1 MGVQVKNL
9 KVALQAGTDNT
20 CYAQWDKPVST
31 VTTTTS
37 SSASGGVSKGSLVSI
52 KSGATYYNGVSIPSW
67 VMNQKWYVYQVSG
80 NRAVINKNESG
91 TNSIM
96 SPIHVNN
103 LIGGSSSSSSSSSS
117 TTTEQAV
124 SNIDNYEVI
133 WRYKTSDGV
142 WFEGSSSTVDYYDA
156 MTSTYSIPSNA
167 TVVRC
172 YVRPISETYE
182 SNGST
187 RSYWTG
193 SWVSADLTV
202 ANIKP
207 EDPGAPAASIEKYK
221 LTASYF
227 NIEDS
232 RTDQI
237 EFWVGKFNEDG
248 TSYKKF
254 TSGIVTVL
262 LRRAVFTCTVDADGE
277 YVVCSR
283 SINITGGTSYS
294 DWSDYAG
301 PLKTIPPS
309 VTNVKCEAETKTSVK
324 VTWDAITSAESY
336 TVEYTTNKEYFDTS
350 SSVSSTTA
358 NTNTA
363 YITGMETGHVYYFRV
378 KATNEKGDSGWSDIV
393 SSIVGTKPEPP
404 TTWSLSTT
412 AYVGEDIILYW
423 THNSE
428 DDSKQTEAQLYLN
441 INGTTEY
448 ITVTSA
454 VSEDDDE
461 PVYSYTID
469 SSDYSDGGEILWMA
483 KTKGVADE
491 YSDWSTQRTI
501 NLFAP
506 PTVTLS
512 TNIINDILSSLPLTL
527 TATTSPSNQTPL
539 SYYISVT
546 TIDAYETVDNVG
558 NNTIVAA
565 GSDIYTKTV
574 ISSDSPF
581 THTISAGD
589 ITLESGQSYILKV
602 VAAMDS
608 GLMATSTAT
617 FDVGWVVKDYICDA
631 SVTIDKETLSA
642 YIAPFCLGEN
652 DTLVEGVTLSVYRRE
667 ADGSFTEIGSGLSNT
682 MVTTVTDPHP
692 SLDYARYRIVA
703 TDTSNGAVDYS
714 DLPGQPIK
722 EHSIVIQWDEEW
734 SNFDYDEVA
743 APDVPPW
750 TGSMVRLPYNV
761 DVSEKSNPDVSLIE
775 YIGRKNPVSY
785 YGTQRGEGGSWST
798 EIDKKDV
805 ETIYALRRLRSW
817 NGDVYVREPSGIGYW
832 ANITVSMS
840 RKHLDLTIPVSFEIT
855 RVEGGV

>member
-1 MGVQVKNL
+1 MAIQVKNL
-9 KVALQAGTDNT
+9 SVALQSGTDST
-20 CYAQWDKPVST
+20 CYAQWSKPVST

-37 SSASGGVSKGSLVSI
+37 SGSVKKGSLVSI
-52 KSGATYYNGVSIPSW
+52 KSGATYYNGTSIPSW

-96 SPIHVNN
+96 SPIHTKY
-103 LIGGSSSSSSSSSS
+103 LSGGSSSSSSSSSS
-117 TTTEQAV
+117 TTETAV
-124 SNIDNYEVI
+124 SNVDNYEVI
-133 WRYKTSDGV
+133 WRYKTADGV

-172 YVRPISETYE
+172 YVRPISKTYT
-182 SNGST
+182 SNNKEVH
-187 RSYWTG
+187 YWTG
-193 SWVSADLTV
+193 TWVSADLTV
-202 ANIKP
+202 ANVRP
-207 EDPGAPAASIEKYK
+207 ADPGAPDAEIEKYK

-262 LRRAVFTCTVDADGE
+262 LRRAVFTCTVDADSE
-277 YVVCSR
+277 YVVCAR

-309 VTNVKCEAETKTSVK
+309 VTNVKCEAQSKTSVK
-324 VTWDAITSAESY
+324 LTWDAMTSAESY
-336 TVEYTTNKEYFDTS
+336 TVEYTTKKEYFDTS
-350 SSVSSTTA
+350 SSVSSMTVE
-358 NTNTA
+358 TNTA
-363 YITGMETGHVYYFRV
+363 YVTGMESGHTYYFRV
-378 KATNEKGDSGWSDIV
+378 KATNNEGDSGWSDIV
-393 SSIVGTKPEPP
+393 SSVVGTKPEAP

-428 DDSKQTEAQLYLN
+428 DGSKQTEAQISLT

-448 ITVTSA
+448 ITVTSS
-454 VSEDDDE
+454 VSEDEDE
-461 PVYSYTID
+461 PVYSYTI
-469 SSDYSDGGEILWMA
+469 SSDDYEDGGQILWMV
-483 KTKGVADE
+483 KTKGVADS

-506 PTVTLS
+506 PTVTLT
-512 TNIINDILSSLPLTL
+512 TNISDDTVTSLPITL
-527 TATTSPSNQTPL
+527 TATTNPSNQTPL

-546 TIDAYETVDNVG
+546 AVDVYETVNNFG
-558 NNTIVAA
+558 NNVIVSA

-589 ITLESGQSYILKV
+589 ITLESGQSYILTV
-602 VAAMDS
+602 MAAMDS
-608 GLMATSTAT
+608 GLTAT
-617 FDVGWVVKDYICDA
+617 ATTTFNVSWTVKDYICDA
-631 SVTIDKETLSA
+631 SVTVDKETLSA
-642 YIAPFCLGEN
+642 YIAPFCLGEE
-652 DTLVEGVTLSVYRRE
+652 DALIEGVTLAVYRRE

-703 TDTSNGAVDYS
+703 TDTTTGAVDYS
-714 DLPGQPIK
+714 DLPGQPVN
-722 EHSIVIQWDEEW
+722 EHAIVIQWDEEW
-734 SNFDYDEVA
+734 SNFDYNEPT
-743 APDVPPW
+743 APDVPSW

-761 DVSEKSNPDVSLIE
+761 DVSEKSDPDVSLIE

-785 YGTQRGEGGSWST
+785 YGTQRGETGSWST
-798 EIDKKDV
+798 EIDKKDT
-805 ETIYALRRLRSW
+805 ETVYALRRLKSW
-817 NGDVYVREPSGIGYW
+817 AGDVYVREPSGIGYW